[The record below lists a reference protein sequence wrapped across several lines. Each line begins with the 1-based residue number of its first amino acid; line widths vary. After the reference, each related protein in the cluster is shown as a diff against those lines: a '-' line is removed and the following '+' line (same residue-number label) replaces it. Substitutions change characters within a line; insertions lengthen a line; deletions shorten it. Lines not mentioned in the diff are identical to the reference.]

1 MILPIFEGVDVIL
14 VLLYDCVQSCGVEPV
29 DAFWLSEGKS
39 QSYDSVQ
46 AKARENCREILASE
60 ITADY

>member
-1 MILPIFEGVDVIL
+1 MILPIFEWVDVIL

-46 AKARENCREILASE
+46 ARHPYFEIPFL
-60 ITADY
+60 DVLDVGR